1 MTDSLSPFGRALLV
15 LASKYGGPVGQ
26 GRSAIARWA
35 GVHRSHLYQGQAS
48 RPTVERAAAAIG
60 IPAALVWQVV
70 IQEESVTKKNE
81 VPN

>member
-26 GRSAIARWA
+26 GRAAIARWA

-48 RPTVERAAAAIG
+48 RPTVERVAAATG
-60 IPAALVWQVV
+60 VPVALVWQIVH
-70 IQEESVTKKNE
+70 EEERNG
-81 VPN
+81 